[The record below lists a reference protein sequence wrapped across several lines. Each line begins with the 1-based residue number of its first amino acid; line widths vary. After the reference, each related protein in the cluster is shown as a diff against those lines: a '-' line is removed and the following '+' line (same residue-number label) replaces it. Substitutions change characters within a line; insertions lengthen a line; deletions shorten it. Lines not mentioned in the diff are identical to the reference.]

1 MRAIKILI
9 NPRYGNELAVQGQC
23 GHFFL
28 LYLLGQDMV
37 CCVNIKKWRRDFKE
51 LDSKYSF

>member
-1 MRAIKILI
+1 MRAIK

-28 LYLLGQDMV
+28 LYLLGQGMV
-37 CCVNIKKWRRDFKE
+37 YCVNIKNWRGDFKE
-51 LDSKYSF
+51 SDSKYSF